1 MAFDDEASP
10 NFPILLAIIFGLIVV
25 GGTVDLVLDAPKD
38 LFSAHVLF
46 ELGLILLSLG
56 AAAYLAAGWY
66 RSTRSLASIRAAL
79 SNRQMERDAWRE
91 QAQRA
96 LEGLGSAI
104 NQQFD
109 TWHLTPTERET
120 ALALLKGASHK
131 AFAIDSGRSV
141 RTVRQHAVAVYRK
154 SGLQGRAE
162 LAGFFFEDLVL
173 PGTRGGE
180 TADAP
185 PAPANATSPE
195 R

>member
-10 NFPILLAIIFGLIVV
+10 NFSILLAIIFGLIVV

-46 ELGLILLSLG
+46 ELGLILVSLG
-56 AAAYLAAGWY
+56 AAAYLAFGWY
-66 RSTRSLASIRAAL
+66 RSTRSLATTRVAL

-104 NQQFD
+104 DQQFD
-109 TWHLTPTERET
+109 KWHLTPTERET

-131 AFAIDSGRSV
+131 AFAIDTGRSV

-180 TADAP
+180 TADVQS
-185 PAPANATSPE
+185 APANVTSPA